1 MKYLATVLLLLATPA
16 FAADQPAAITT
27 QQEFGD
33 FMEGYYKNPRP
44 DQVESAMRY
53 IAGPGSPLMTGD
65 STSRMMQ
72 TSFACLF
79 RRHPDK
85 RDEWKKVI
93 QTLPD
98 TGHKFLNVAMESS
111 VEAMF
116 MATPILPEKND
127 MSWGCF
133 FITGDTSYVQDVV
146 LAMKHL
152 EERKD
157 LNKFLTGASAQW
169 SLCSI
174 SLRDDTAAGAIASC
188 RSSRNPIRI
197 PVAPPSTLRPAA
209 TTSARRRIR
218 RRGPAACSAPGPRSD
233 TAAGSI
239 STR

>member
-116 MATPILPEKND
+116 MATPIVPEKND

-152 EERKD
+152 DERKD
-157 LNKFLTGASAQW
+157 LKKFLTGASAQW

-174 SLRDDTAAGAIASC
+174 SLRDDKVRGMLQAAAKGTDPQLAAAAQQAL
-188 RSSRNPIRI
+188 SR
-197 PVAPPSTLRPAA
+197 PPGELRESMLATLREQKK
-209 TTSARRRIR
+209 
-218 RRGPAACSAPGPRSD
+218 
-233 TAAGSI
+233 AGVW
-239 STR
+239 